1 MKPVAVILLF
11 LVALAGCSSM
21 GGQAGDPGRDTVAL
35 LAPNLRLD
43 LPAPASMGR
52 SIEAVQMVT
61 AHHDGDTVV
70 FEAHLS
76 VTPERALLV
85 GVDATGQRLM
95 TVTWRGSDITVERSP
110 FLPQSVRP
118 GAMLADL
125 VVLYWPADVV
135 RQALASSGAN
145 LAVDATSRTISL
157 HGKPVLQA
165 TYQGGAA
172 DPWSD
177 TGLHYRNL
185 AWGYD
190 IDVATLQV
198 SK

>member
-1 MKPVAVILLF
+1 
-11 LVALAGCSSM
+11 
-21 GGQAGDPGRDTVAL
+21 
-35 LAPNLRLD
+35 
-43 LPAPASMGR
+43 
-52 SIEAVQMVT
+52 MVT

-95 TVTWRGSDITVERSP
+95 TVTWRGGDITVERSP
-110 FLPQSVRP
+110 FLPQAVRP

-135 RQALASSGAN
+135 RQALKSSGAS
-145 LAVDATSRTISL
+145 LAVDAGSRIVSQR
-157 HGKPVLQA
+157 GKPVLQA
-165 TYQGGAA
+165 TYRGSAL

-177 TGLHYRNL
+177 AGLHYRNL

-190 IDVATLQV
+190 IDVETLQV

>member
-1 MKPVAVILLF
+1 MKPVAVILFL
-11 LVALAGCSSM
+11 LVALTGCSSM
-21 GGQAGDPGRDTVAL
+21 DRQAGDPGRDTAAL

-43 LPAPASMGR
+43 LPDPASMGR

-95 TVTWRGSDITVERSP
+95 TVTWRGNDITVERSP
-110 FLPQSVRP
+110 FLPQTVRP

-125 VVLYWPADVV
+125 VVLYWPVDVV
-135 RQALASSGAN
+135 RQALKSSGAS
-145 LAVDATSRTISL
+145 LTVDTASRIISQ
-157 HGKPVLQA
+157 HGKPVLEA
-165 TYQGGAA
+165 RYQGGAT
-172 DPWSD
+172 DPWGDAS
-177 TGLHYRNL
+177 LHYRNL

-190 IDVATLQV
+190 IDVVTLQV

>member
-1 MKPVAVILLF
+1 MKPIAAVLLF
-11 LVALAGCSSM
+11 LAVLTGCTSL
-21 GGQAGDPGRDTVAL
+21 GQTSDPSRDTAAY
-35 LAPNLRLD
+35 LAPDLRLD
-43 LPAPASMGR
+43 LPNPAAMGR

-61 AHHDGDTVV
+61 AHHGKDSVV

-76 VTPERALLV
+76 ITPVRVLLV

-95 TVTWRGSDITVERSP
+95 TVTWQGSNIVVETSP
-110 FLPQSVRP
+110 FLPKEVRP

-125 VVLYWPADVV
+125 VTLYWPVDVV
-135 RQALASSGAN
+135 RQALQASGAS
-145 LAVDATSRTISL
+145 LSVDAMTRKVSL
-157 HGKPVLQA
+157 HGKTVLEA
-165 TYQGGAA
+165 TYQGGTA
-172 DPWSD
+172 DPWNGS
-177 TGLHYRNL
+177 GLHYRNL